1 MLRVDDFLSSLSL
14 LVCRS
19 SGLFSGCNT
28 SFLVGTRILAVKVF
42 PKRSA
47 GCDRICYASIPAHGC
62 FSARM
67 ELGNDTD
74 CIELILEWS
83 LVKRVPVDL
92 GDFPTHVRS

>member
-1 MLRVDDFLSSLSL
+1 MQYFVPRWDENP
-14 LVCRS
+14 C
-19 SGLFSGCNT
+19 GQ
-28 SFLVGTRILAVKVF
+28 
-42 PKRSA
+42 
-47 GCDRICYASIPAHGC
+47 SIPETISWLRSDLLREYSRPWLLRRAK
-62 FSARM
+62 